1 MPWILCGPGWPPLRI
16 GDSAGS
22 TAMICTPG
30 LRDLSTWPTPVIVPP
45 VPMPATKMST
55 WPSVSF
61 QISSAVVLR
70 WISGLASL
78 ANWRARTSPSLGADL
93 LGLG

>member
-1 MPWILCGPGWPPLRI
+1 
-16 GDSAGS
+16 
-22 TAMICTPG
+22 
-30 LRDLSTWPTPVIVPP
+30 
-45 VPMPATKMST
+45 MST

-78 ANWRARTSPSLGADL
+78 ANWRTSTASSAAPSSSALLTAPFMPSLPGVRTSSAPKARSSARRSLLIVSGMVRTTL
-93 LGLG
+93 